1 MKKEKKSFK
10 DILWDKTGLS
20 FWCDWLQLKWKN
32 FNWISFHFIHFYIEW
47 DKYGNEFVLEIGL
60 LGFNMRWQLSLDKW
74 IHTEQNEELKKRL
87 KSLESKLKKDVK
99 QNSKKKK
106 NKSDE

>member
-1 MKKEKKSFK
+1 
-10 DILWDKTGLS
+10 
-20 FWCDWLQLKWKN
+20 
-32 FNWISFHFIHFYIEW
+32 
-47 DKYGNEFVLEIGL
+47 
-60 LGFNMRWQLSLDKW
+60 MRWQLSLDKW